1 MKKIIGICSTLVVLS
16 LSATETVLPETRQ
29 ALVKRGIKELVF
41 VKRLTYDANH
51 YYTEH
56 INSTWNPGSSLCVL
70 NIETGHV
77 RDVLPAMTNGVFER
91 YDVSFDAKRVI
102 FSWKRNHP
110 DGYRIYE
117 ANIDGSNLRQL
128 TFPQT
133 DEADLV
139 AKYRKF
145 PHYHHGTDDMQPCYL
160 PDGGI
165 VFVSSR
171 CQYGIL
177 CDGPDDFTTTVLY
190 RMDADG
196 RNMRPLSRSSVSETA
211 PSMLPDGR
219 ILYTRWEYVSKG
231 AVSVKCL
238 WAMRPDG
245 TASSE
250 IYGNDIA
257 FPPTLNYGR
266 AIPGVPNQYVVA
278 GVPHCPQNNVGAI
291 IRLDMSKPIR
301 TTEPMTSMTPLV
313 DIRAEPGFDFRD
325 SLSSDWKRDRNGLG
339 GLYADPY
346 PLAMDCFLV
355 SHKPANMGKWK
366 DPVGYGLYLLNGKGN
381 VELLHRD
388 TLISCWRPIPL
399 VVRPVPPVLASS
411 LNATLAKNKQA
422 VCMVQDIYH
431 GLVDVPR
438 GTIKYI
444 RILEQIPRPW
454 AAQSKD
460 MFEQYDQQH
469 IVITKDTHLGLTV
482 QHGVVPVEKDGS
494 AHFIV
499 PAFGNVFFQAL
510 DQNYMAVQTER
521 TYVNYMPGET
531 RSCIGC
537 HETPESA
544 SKTMNVEKVGRS
556 ASFAFARKPSLPG
569 PQIGETCGQ
578 RALHYESDVQPVF
591 DTHCVS
597 CHSGAKP
604 KAGLN
609 LSSDKTLLFNVSYEN
624 LVPERR
630 KGKDNFDRGVLG
642 LIIGENHPKT
652 GHVQY
657 LPAWSLGSH
666 TALLAGI
673 IGAPVTH
680 VQDAGRLIE
689 KHTAVAKKMTFEE
702 RVKVTNWIDTNAQY
716 YGSWWFR
723 RNKEHYTNHPDF
735 RRVPTFEDA
744 IRMTEK

>member
-1 MKKIIGICSTLVVLS
+1 MRNIVVTCILFLVAS
-16 LSATETVLPETRQ
+16 LHGAETVLPETGQ

-56 INSTWNPGSSLCVL
+56 INASWKPGSSLCVL
-70 NIETGHV
+70 DVATGHV
-77 RDVLPAMTNGVFER
+77 RDVLPAMTHGIFER
-91 YDVSFDAKRVI
+91 YDVSFDAKRVL
-102 FSWKRNHP
+102 FSWKGNHQE
-110 DGYRIYE
+110 GYRIYE
-117 ANIDGSNLRQL
+117 ANIDGSGLRQL

-133 DEADLV
+133 DEVELV
-139 AKYRKF
+139 AKYRVSG
-145 PHYHHGTDDMQPCYL
+145 HYHHGTDDLQPCYL

-165 VFVSSR
+165 VFASSR

-190 RMDADG
+190 RMDKDG
-196 RNMRPLSRSSVSETA
+196 KNMRPLSRSSVSETA
-211 PSMLPDGR
+211 PSLLPDGR

-250 IYGNDIA
+250 VYGNDIP

-266 AIPGVPNQYVVA
+266 AIPGAPNQYVVA
-278 GVPHCPQNNVGAI
+278 GVPHCPQNNVGTI
-291 IRLDMSKPIR
+291 IRLDMNKPIR

-313 DIRAEPGFDFRD
+313 DIRAEGGFDFRD
-325 SLSSDWKRDRNGLG
+325 SVSADWKHDGRGQG
-339 GLYADPY
+339 GLFADPY

-355 SHKPANMGKWK
+355 SHKPAGTGEWK
-366 DPVGYGLYLLNGKGN
+366 DPVGYGLYMLNDKGEVQLL
-381 VELLHRD
+381 LRD
-388 TLISCWRPIPL
+388 PQISCWRPIPL
-399 VVRPVPPVLASS
+399 VVRPVPPVLSSS
-411 LNATLAKNKQA
+411 LDTNLAKNKQA

-454 AAQSKD
+454 AAQLKGMVD
-460 MFEQYDQQH
+460 HYDQQH

-482 QHGVVPVEKDGS
+482 QHGVVPVEQDGS

-510 DQNYMAVQTER
+510 DQNYMSVQTER
-521 TYVNYMPGET
+521 TFVNYMPGET
-531 RSCIGC
+531 RACIGC

-544 SKTMNVEKVGRS
+544 SKTMKVEKGGKNTPL
-556 ASFAFARKPSLPG
+556 AFARKPSLPG
-569 PQIGETCGQ
+569 PQIGETRGQ

-591 DTHCVS
+591 DKHCVS
-597 CHSGAKP
+597 CHSGAEP
-604 KAGLN
+604 KGGLN
-609 LSSDKTLLFNVSYEN
+609 LSGEKTRLFNVSYEN

-630 KGKDNFDRGVLG
+630 KGKNNRDRGMLG

-652 GHVQY
+652 GNVPY

-666 TALLAGI
+666 TALLAAI
-673 IGAPVTH
+673 IGAPAAH
-680 VQDAGRLIE
+680 VKDERGLLA
-689 KHTAVAKKMTFEE
+689 KHAAAAKKITPEE

-723 RNKEHYTNHPDF
+723 RNKDKFADHPDF
-735 RRVPTFEDA
+735 RRTPTFEDA
-744 IRMTEK
+744 LRMTEK